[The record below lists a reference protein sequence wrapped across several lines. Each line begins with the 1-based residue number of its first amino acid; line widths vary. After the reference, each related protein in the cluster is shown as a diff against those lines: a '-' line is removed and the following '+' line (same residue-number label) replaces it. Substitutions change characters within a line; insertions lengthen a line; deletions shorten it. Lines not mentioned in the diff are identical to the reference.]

1 MKQGAIIAIWLT
13 ILTAGCAQA
22 ELPDKSATVQ
32 RPIAEVYEK
41 HNEQLMAVPG
51 VVGTAISLC
60 EGKPCIKVYA
70 VKRTAELSRG
80 IPQLLDG
87 YPVEIEETGVLRTM
101 PQNH

>member
-1 MKQGAIIAIWLT
+1 MQK
-13 ILTAGCAQA
+13 
-22 ELPDKSATVQ
+22 
-32 RPIAEVYEK
+32 PIAEVYEE
-41 HNEQLMAVPG
+41 HSEQLMAVPG

-70 VKRTAELSRG
+70 VKKTAELSRR
-80 IPQLLDG
+80 IPSRLDG